1 MNLLLVHVIPGSFLP
16 LLSTWTS
23 MLLVDTPQT
32 PGSAGLLLHE
42 ACVEICFIIRSTDRL
57 QSWWTHTSTSTPLKH
72 WQTLGQRNLQM
83 KSLRIF
89 ESLCRIFSSLLHLP
103 ASTSLCTHGLQ
114 TRHNNQEL
122 YIKQGCASVRYPLTP
137 KKCYFRFVKS
147 FPKLLFLLC
156 KKKVKHDPT

>member
-42 ACVEICFIIRSTDRL
+42 ACVEICFIIRSADRL
-57 QSWWTHTSTSTPLKH
+57 QRWWTHTSTSTPLKH

-83 KSLRIF
+83 KSLRLI

-114 TRHNNQEL
+114 TRHNNHEL
-122 YIKQGCASVRYPLTP
+122 YLYKARLCVRASVRYPLTP
-137 KKCYFRFVKS
+137 KVLS
-147 FPKLLFLLC
+147 LLC
-156 KKKVKHDPT
+156 KKFPKIVIFAL